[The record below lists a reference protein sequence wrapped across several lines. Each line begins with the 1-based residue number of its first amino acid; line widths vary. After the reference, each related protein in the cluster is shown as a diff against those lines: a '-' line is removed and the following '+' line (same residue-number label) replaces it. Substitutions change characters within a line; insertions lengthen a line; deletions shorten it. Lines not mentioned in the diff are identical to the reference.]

1 MSSRVSG
8 FYRPSSKER
17 LDHLRK
23 FAKLSDEEVRLLSSS
38 GALRVELAD
47 RMIENVIGVTPV
59 PLGISTGFIV
69 NGKEHMVPMA
79 TEQKSV
85 ISMTTRGAELTGAT
99 GGFKAKST
107 GSTMIGQI
115 QLTKVKDFENARQ
128 DIPAN
133 KDKILREAS
142 TQSGTCQNDRFASQS
157 IEVVKSLS
165 FLKTVLRG
173 SLLVPRI

>member
-1 MSSRVSG
+1 MPLRVSG
-8 FYRPSSKER
+8 FYKLTLKER
-17 LDHLRK
+17 LNYLKK
-23 FAKLSDEEVRLLSSS
+23 FATLSDEEVKLLLSS

-47 RMIENVIGVTPV
+47 RMIENVTGVTPI
-59 PLGISTGFIV
+59 PLGIDTGFIV
-69 NGKEHMVPMA
+69 NDKEYLVPMA
-79 TEQKSV
+79 TEQRFI
-85 ISMTTRGAELTGAT
+85 ISMTTGGAELTGAT

-133 KDKILREAS
+133 KDKILREAN

-173 SLLVPRI
+173 SSLVPRI